1 MNQWEEGVNE
11 ETQEKRSNF
20 MTNWR
25 AEGQQTE
32 EVMAEDE
39 SHPEIDYNADVYP
52 RGKVLLCYF
61 RW

>member
-1 MNQWEEGVNE
+1 
-11 ETQEKRSNF
+11 

-25 AEGQQTE
+25 EEGQQTV

-39 SHPEIDYNADVYP
+39 SHPAMDYNADVVYP
-52 RGKVLLCYF
+52 YGKVFLCYF